1 MMRVKVDDSDTLAA
15 LAHLSDAIQK
25 EIKSKALRQAAAVVE
40 RSVKEMLKESGQ
52 TPFRWGASGKSAG
65 SRVWVGPSPAAP
77 GQPPGILNSA
87 LRASVKVFSPKI
99 VGFNNYSIDV
109 GPTVAYARRQE
120 LGGGGLPS
128 RPYLVPGAQKVSGQ
142 VHEVYVSAVKRML
155 P

>member
-1 MMRVKVDDSDTLAA
+1 MSVKVDDADTLAA
-15 LAHLSDAIQK
+15 LAQLSDAIQS
-25 EIKSKALRQAAAVVE
+25 EIKTKSLRRAATIVE

-87 LRASVKVFSPKI
+87 LRASVKVFSPKV
-99 VGFNNYSIDV
+99 VGLNNYSIDV
-109 GPTVAYARRQE
+109 GPTVVYARRQE
-120 LGGGGLPS
+120 LGGGGLPA
-128 RPYLVPGAQKVSGQ
+128 RPYLVPGAQRVSGQ
-142 VHEVYVSAVKRML
+142 VRDEYVSSVKRML